1 MRRGGDRRAVGYR
14 RVTEMDNL
22 HYGKAWDPTR
32 HYQDAAIADDYD
44 RARFSILAGRLF
56 NFLDRRA
63 VRRALADLPPG
74 STLADMPCGTG
85 RLADVALTL
94 GFSVHGVDIAPAML
108 AVARRRLA
116 AFGDRFTTAVA
127 DVQSLDPAHG
137 FDAVLSARFLMHFP
151 PDEQQTLIAALAR
164 RARRRLILTHGIDTA
179 LHRAR
184 RTLKHATGWFQNPAA
199 FPVTEARLAQML
211 AAVGFREIR
220 RYRIL
225 PVLSEAVVIVAERAA
240 TP

>member
-1 MRRGGDRRAVGYR
+1 M
-14 RVTEMDNL
+14 TEMDNL

-32 HYQDAAIADDYD
+32 HYQDAAIADGYD
-44 RARFSILAGRLF
+44 RTRFSSLAGRLF

-63 VRRALADLPPG
+63 VRRALADLPAN

-85 RLADVALTL
+85 RLADIALTL

-116 AFGDRFTTAVA
+116 AFGNRFTTAVA
-127 DVQSLDPAHG
+127 DIRSVDPTRR

-151 PDEQQTLIAALAR
+151 PDEQQTLIEALGR
-164 RARRRLILTHGIDTA
+164 PARRRLVLTHGIDTA
-179 LHRAR
+179 LHRR
-184 RTLKHATGWFQNPAA
+184 RRAVKRATGWFQNPAA
-199 FPVTEARLAQML
+199 FPVTEAQLAQML
-211 AAVGFREIR
+211 AAAGFREIR

-225 PVLSEAVVIVAERAA
+225 PVLSEAVVIVAERAGVS
-240 TP
+240 

>member
-1 MRRGGDRRAVGYR
+1 
-14 RVTEMDNL
+14 MDNL

-32 HYQDAAIADDYD
+32 HYQDAAVADDYD
-44 RARFSILAGRLF
+44 RARFSSLAGRVF

-63 VRRALADLPPG
+63 VRRALADLPAV
-74 STLADMPCGTG
+74 STLADVPCGTG

-94 GFSVHGVDIAPAML
+94 GFLVHGVDIAPAML
-108 AVARRRLA
+108 AVARRCLA
-116 AFGDRFTTAVA
+116 AFGARFTTAVA
-127 DVQSLDPAHG
+127 DIQSLDPARQ

-151 PDEQQTLIAALAR
+151 PDEQQTLIGTLGR
-164 RARRRLILTHGIDTA
+164 LARRRLVLTHGIDTA
-179 LHRAR
+179 LHRR
-184 RTLKHATGWFQNPAA
+184 RRALKRTIGWFQNPAA

-211 AAVGFREIR
+211 VAAGFREVR

-225 PVLSEAVVIVAERAA
+225 PVLSEAVVVVAERAG

>member
-1 MRRGGDRRAVGYR
+1 MG
-14 RVTEMDNL
+14 NL

-32 HYQDAAIADDYD
+32 HYQDAAVADDYD
-44 RARFSILAGRLF
+44 RARFSSPAGRLF

-63 VRRALADLPPG
+63 VHRALADLPAA
-74 STLADMPCGTG
+74 STLADVPCGTG
-85 RLADVALTL
+85 RLAAVALTL

-127 DVQSLDPAHG
+127 DIQSLDPARQ

-151 PDEQQTLIAALAR
+151 PHEQQTLIGMLGR
-164 RARRRLILTHGIDTA
+164 LARRRLVLTHGIDTA
-179 LHRAR
+179 LHRR
-184 RTLKHATGWFQNPAA
+184 RRALKHATGWFQNPAA
-199 FPVTEARLAQML
+199 FPVTDARLAQML
-211 AAVGFREIR
+211 AAVGFHEVR

-225 PVLSEAVVIVAERAA
+225 PLLSEAVVVVAERAGA
-240 TP
+240 P

>member
-1 MRRGGDRRAVGYR
+1 MNELDDLY
-14 RVTEMDNL
+14 
-22 HYGKAWDPTR
+22 YGKAWDPTR
-32 HYQDAAIADDYD
+32 HYQDAAVADGYD
-44 RARFSILAGRLF
+44 RARFSSLAGRVF

-63 VRRALADLPPG
+63 VRRALADLPAG

-85 RLADVALTL
+85 RLAAIALTL
-94 GFSVHGVDIAPAML
+94 GCSVHGVDIAPAML
-108 AVARRRLA
+108 AIARRRLT

-127 DVQSLDPAHG
+127 DIQSVDPTRR

-151 PDEQQTLIAALAR
+151 PDEQETLIGALAR

-179 LHRAR
+179 LHRR
-184 RTLKHATGWFQNPAA
+184 RRVLKRATGWFQNPAA
-199 FPVTEARLAQML
+199 CPVTEARLAQML
-211 AAVGFREIR
+211 AAAGFREIR

-225 PVLSEAVVIVAERAA
+225 PLLSEAVVIVAERTV

>member
-1 MRRGGDRRAVGYR
+1 M
-14 RVTEMDNL
+14 TEMDNL

-32 HYQDAAIADDYD
+32 HYQDTAVADGYD
-44 RARFSILAGRLF
+44 RTRFSSPAGRLF

-63 VRRALADLPPG
+63 VRRALADLPAG

-94 GFSVHGVDIAPAML
+94 GFSVHGVDIASAML

-127 DVQSLDPAHG
+127 DIQSVDPAQR

-151 PDEQQTLIAALAR
+151 PTEQRTLIEALAR
-164 RARRRLILTHGIDTA
+164 RARRRLVLTHGIDTA
-179 LHRAR
+179 LHRER
-184 RTLKHATGWFQNPAA
+184 RALKRATGLFQNPAA
-199 FPVTEARLAQML
+199 FPVTEAQLAQML
-211 AAVGFREIR
+211 AAAGFREIR
-220 RYRIL
+220 RHRIL
-225 PVLSEAVVIVAERAA
+225 PVLSEAVVIVAERAG